1 MRKTQLFIIGLTGAV
16 LAVGCKEKQED
27 PTAMPAMPPAAVTV
41 APAVAKDVPVYL
53 DEIGKSVA
61 VETVSVVPQV
71 AGKIIATHVND
82 GDFVTKGQ
90 LLFEIDPR
98 PFQAVLDQAKAA
110 VNQAVADAR
119 ETRSEAD

>member
-53 DEIGKSVA
+53 DEIGKAVA

-98 PFQAVLDQAKAA
+98 PFQAALALAKAQLGQSKA
-110 VNQAVADAR
+110 ALELAN
-119 ETRSEAD
+119 SEAK